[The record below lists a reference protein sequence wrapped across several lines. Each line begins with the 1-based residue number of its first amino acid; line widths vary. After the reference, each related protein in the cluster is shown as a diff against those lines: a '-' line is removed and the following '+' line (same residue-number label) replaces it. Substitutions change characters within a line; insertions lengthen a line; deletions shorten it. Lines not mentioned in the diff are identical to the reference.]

1 MSARRF
7 LVPAPSGALAFDTV
21 IFSRSHDLFASS
33 RSCYSSFDFTHVVY
47 RLHRVAALKIMYF
60 RGGVGR
66 TFFLRS
72 PRVSFRRLPPS
83 LRRFSFLSCSS
94 LSHPV
99 LLPPP
104 GEPRCNNGCPL
115 IIGRPRHFKKI
126 PRAHHGIPFRSLLKI
141 SLPLPLPSFL
151 TLSRLL
157 FLRGVRDA
165 GNKNNQRGDRCS
177 WKISF
182 VSREHL
188 PRIRNSCWSFVGPLD
203 VRFIGRERNDGNN
216 PKIRILKQLI

>member
-1 MSARRF
+1 MEINLFRNREQRPNALHCIHIYYKRPYVVQGTLAIFAKVARSKRVIACECSKFPEKRLNQLSRMSARRF

-83 LRRFSFLSCSS
+83 LRRFSFLSRSS

-104 GEPRCNNGCPL
+104 ESP
-115 IIGRPRHFKKI
+115 
-126 PRAHHGIPFRSLLKI
+126 
-141 SLPLPLPSFL
+141 
-151 TLSRLL
+151 
-157 FLRGVRDA
+157 GVTMA
-165 GNKNNQRGDRCS
+165 A
-177 WKISF
+177 
-182 VSREHL
+182 L
-188 PRIRNSCWSFVGPLD
+188 
-203 VRFIGRERNDGNN
+203 
-216 PKIRILKQLI
+216 